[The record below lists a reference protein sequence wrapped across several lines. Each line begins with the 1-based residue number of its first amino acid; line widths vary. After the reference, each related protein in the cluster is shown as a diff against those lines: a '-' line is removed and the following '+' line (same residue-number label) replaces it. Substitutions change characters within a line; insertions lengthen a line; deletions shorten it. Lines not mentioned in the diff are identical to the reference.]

1 MSSKRVLMEKGKIIF
16 RADGNAQIGLG
27 HVMRCIALGQMI
39 SDDFELYFAIQ
50 NPSSSIQ
57 KLLEADKFKVINLPQ
72 TTDYETDA
80 DNFIKILTGSEI
92 VVLDGYNFKEP
103 YQRVIKKLSRKLV
116 FIDDLAAWH
125 QVADIVINHSGAI
138 QVSDYQAESYTQFLL
153 GTQYALLRKEFL
165 NRESKIVVPNRY
177 EKFLVNFGGADPIN
191 MTLKICEI
199 LLAQDLATKRKITV
213 IVGSSYLYIDE
224 LKALDTQNK
233 LTILSNL
240 SAKEMVKTIESN
252 QIIICSPSTIAYEVA
267 TLRKSMILI
276 QTADNQKDLARF
288 FKVNKLALFVEK
300 TNFSENL
307 LYFSF
312 MTASSEK
319 KQRVLNQEKYFDGKS
334 GERVREIFQTL

>member
-1 MSSKRVLMEKGKIIF
+1 MEKRKIIF

-50 NPSSSIQ
+50 NPSITIQ
-57 KLLEADKFKVINLPQ
+57 ELLETENFKVIDLPQ
-72 TTDYETDA
+72 TTDYEIDA
-80 DNFIKILTGSEI
+80 ENFTKILTGSEI
-92 VVLDGYNFKEP
+92 VVLDGYNFKES
-103 YQRVIKKLSRKLV
+103 YQRATKKASRKLV

-138 QVSDYQAESYTQFLL
+138 QVSDYQAESHTQFLL

-165 NRESKIVVPNRY
+165 NREPKVVVPNRY

-199 LLAQDLATKRKITV
+199 LLAQHLATKRKITV
-213 IVGSSYLYIDE
+213 IVGSSYLYIDK
-224 LKALDTQNK
+224 LKALDTENK

-252 QIIICSPSTIAYEVA
+252 QVVICSPSTIAYEVA

-276 QTADNQKDLARF
+276 QTADNQKDFARF
-288 FKVNKLALFVEK
+288 FKINQLALLVGK
-300 TNFSENL
+300 VNFSDNL
-307 LYFSF
+307 LYFSL
-312 MTASSEK
+312 MTSLSDK
-319 KQRVLNQEKYFDGKS
+319 KQKVLNQGKYFDGKS
-334 GERVREIFQTL
+334 GERIRKVFQNL